1 MAIVPLSDQAES
13 QWKLLFRIGATA
25 GIAQLLIMVIQLVVF
40 SVWPPPTSAA
50 SFFAL
55 FERNWLLGLLS
66 LDLLY
71 ILNNM
76 LLIPIYL
83 ALYVALKRTN
93 ESAMLL
99 ALILGLVGISA
110 YFSSSVAFEML
121 SLSGQFTTADGPS
134 RSILLSSG
142 QTLLEMY
149 KGSAFDV
156 YYVLNAAAL
165 LILAFVMRRSP
176 VFTRVTAAWGIA
188 AGILMIVPSSA
199 GTLGMIFAL
208 ASLAPWAVFL
218 VLITISFIRLGKS
231 DTGWEAG
238 ADVSG

>member
-1 MAIVPLSDQAES
+1 MTIVPLSDQVEP
-13 QWKLLFRIGATA
+13 QWKLLFRIGAAA

-50 SFFAL
+50 GFFAL

-83 ALYVALKRTN
+83 ALYAALKRTN

-121 SLSGQFTTADGPS
+121 SLSGQFTAAEGTS

-165 LILAFVMRRSP
+165 LILAFVMHRSP

-188 AGILMIVPSSA
+188 AGILMVVPSSA

-218 VLITISFIRLGKS
+218 VLITIKFISLGKS
-231 DTGWEAG
+231 DAHQEAG
-238 ADVSG
+238 VAVSG

>member
-1 MAIVPLSDQAES
+1 MSYASLSDPSET
-13 QWKLLFRIGATA
+13 QWNLLYKVGAAA
-25 GIAQLLIMVIQLVVF
+25 GIAQLLIMMIQLVVF
-40 SVWPPPTSAA
+40 SIWPPPASAVG
-50 SFFAL
+50 FFAL

-83 ALYVALKRTN
+83 ALYAALKRTN

-99 ALILGLVGISA
+99 ALVLGLVGIAA
-110 YFSSSVAFEML
+110 YFSSNIAFEML
-121 SLSGQFTTADGPS
+121 SLSGQFNAADGAS
-134 RSILLSSG
+134 QTILLSSG

-149 KGSAFDV
+149 KGTAFDV

-176 VFTRVTAAWGIA
+176 VFSRATAAWGLA
-188 AGILMIVPSSA
+188 AGILMIIPSSA
-199 GTLGMIFAL
+199 GMVGMIFAL

-218 VLITISFIRLGKS
+218 VLITIRFTRLVKA
-231 DTGWEAG
+231 DTHVTVGSALTG
-238 ADVSG
+238 

>member
-1 MAIVPLSDQAES
+1 MTTVPFTDQAES
-13 QWKLLFRIGATA
+13 QWKLLYRIGAVA
-25 GIAQLLIMVIQLVVF
+25 GMAQLLIMVIQLVVF
-40 SVWPPPTSAA
+40 SVWPPPTNAA
-50 SFFAL
+50 NLFAL
-55 FERNWLLGLLS
+55 FERNWMLGLLS

-83 ALYVALKRTN
+83 ALYAALKRTN

-110 YFSSSVAFEML
+110 YFSSSIAFEML
-121 SLSGQFTTADGPS
+121 SLSGQFAAAEETS

-165 LILAFVMRRSP
+165 LILACVMRRGP
-176 VFTRVTAAWGIA
+176 VFTRVSAAWGLA

-218 VLITISFIRLGKS
+218 VLISIRFIALGKPE
-231 DTGWEAG
+231 TRQGAG
-238 ADVSG
+238 IAVSS